1 MKFSQEINALSNQ
14 YQLHKFIYSVI
25 STNLQ
30 TSNAGTVCCQLMQS
44 NWHVLNKRDIIDVLA
59 LIFLGWWL
67 SMEPKNHI
75 YRKISNN
82 TVANQ
87 LTSKSDARHLVE
99 LCDPRLRFATRN
111 DKTLGFKQV

>member
-1 MKFSQEINALSNQ
+1 MHNQINTSYISLSILLSPLISKNQ
-14 YQLHKFIYSVI
+14 MLAWFAACLCNPIGHE
-25 STNLQ
+25 
-30 TSNAGTVCCQLMQS
+30 
-44 NWHVLNKRDIIDVLA
+44 LNKRDIIDVLV

>member
-1 MKFSQEINALSNQ
+1 
-14 YQLHKFIYSVI
+14 
-25 STNLQ
+25 
-30 TSNAGTVCCQLMQS
+30 
-44 NWHVLNKRDIIDVLA
+44 
-59 LIFLGWWL
+59 
-67 SMEPKNHI
+67 MEPKNHI

-82 TVANQ
+82 TVANP